1 MARKKYTQEQQ
12 VIDVLRQ
19 IGGYATL
26 GDLYR
31 LVDTK
36 SWATKTPN
44 ESIRRIVQ
52 QSEEIFKIQP
62 GLWALEDCRE
72 KVMRK
77 FDLLPNEK
85 QCEEQFTHGYYQG
98 LIIAIGNMKHYQTY
112 VPAQDQN
119 RKFLEK
125 PLKDICTTIHIP
137 DFSYEYLT
145 DRARTVDV
153 IWFNERNMPN
163 SFFEVEHSTDIQNSV
178 AKFCDLQDFH
188 SRFLIVAPKK
198 RRGSLT
204 K

>member
-72 KVMRK
+72 EVMRK
-77 FDLLPNEK
+77 FDLCPTRNSARSSLRMA
-85 QCEEQFTHGYYQG
+85 T
-98 LIIAIGNMKHYQTY
+98 I
-112 VPAQDQN
+112 
-119 RKFLEK
+119 
-125 PLKDICTTIHIP
+125 KD
-137 DFSYEYLT
+137 
-145 DRARTVDV
+145 
-153 IWFNERNMPN
+153 
-163 SFFEVEHSTDIQNSV
+163 
-178 AKFCDLQDFH
+178 
-188 SRFLIVAPKK
+188 
-198 RRGSLT
+198 
-204 K
+204 